1 METHTEKNGD
11 VISLDF
17 LLSEKIKLKPM
28 CVMELRHQLVDYN

>member
-17 LLSEKIKLKPM
+17 LLSEKIKLEAV
-28 CVMELRHQLVDYN
+28 CVMELRYQLVDYS